1 MITSMQ
7 NKTVKELLKLKQKK
21 YRKDY
26 YLVETNHL
34 VEEAI
39 KAKQTDL
46 IISTEPV
53 DLGVENLV
61 VSKEIMEKLASTK
74 TPQPIMARCFIQKDK
89 KLVDGKRYLIL
100 DYLQDPG
107 NIGTLIRTALAFG
120 IDQVI
125 LSNEC
130 VDLYNDKLLRSMQ
143 GAHFHLSCLYGD
155 LKKIIPALKEKG
167 VCVVG
172 SALENGRPIHEIKK
186 QEKMAYVLGN
196 EGNGMEKEII
206 DICDQI
212 AYIPIGQ
219 HGVITESNLKA
230 LHLLKEKGY
239 KTFICTGRAPFYAKR
254 LFGDLVSGIISC
266 NGRYILYEGKK
277 LYSRAFTKKQ
287 LDYYVH
293 KLDQGKL
300 GAMFVSDDKALKYH
314 LDQKQEVDLEKEYG
328 IEHLVDSLEGD
339 FYTFDM
345 FYQSQEHYQTM
356 VEIFK
361 EDLII
366 NDHGGM
372 GSCDCSTIEFD
383 KGSAI
388 AYLLDY
394 FHIDKD
400 NAYAFGDGYN
410 DQAMFREVGHGIAMG
425 NAVDVLKEKAT
436 YITDNFDQE
445 GILKALYHEKV
456 LNEKDN
462 Y

>member
-1 MITSMQ
+1 M
-7 NKTVKELLKLKQKK
+7 
-21 YRKDY
+21 
-26 YLVETNHL
+26 
-34 VEEAI
+34 
-39 KAKQTDL
+39 
-46 IISTEPV
+46 
-53 DLGVENLV
+53 
-61 VSKEIMEKLASTK
+61 
-74 TPQPIMARCFIQKDK
+74 DK
-89 KLVDGKRYLIL
+89 IL
-100 DYLQDPG
+100 FFDID
-107 NIGTLIRTALAFG
+107 GTLG
-120 IDQVI
+120 
-125 LSNEC
+125 
-130 VDLYNDKLLRSMQ
+130 K
-143 GAHFHLSCLYGD
+143 
-155 LKKIIPALKEKG
+155 
-167 VCVVG
+167 
-172 SALENGRPIHEIKK
+172 
-186 QEKMAYVLGN
+186 
-196 EGNGMEKEII
+196 
-206 DICDQI
+206 
-212 AYIPIGQ
+212 

-277 LYSRAFTKKQ
+277 LYSRAFTKEQ

-328 IEHLVDSLEGD
+328 IEHLVDSLEGN

-356 VEIFK
+356 VELFK
-361 EDLII
+361 NDLII

-425 NAVDVLKEKAT
+425 NAVDVLKEKST
-436 YITDNFDQE
+436 YITDDFDQE

>member
-1 MITSMQ
+1 M
-7 NKTVKELLKLKQKK
+7 
-21 YRKDY
+21 
-26 YLVETNHL
+26 
-34 VEEAI
+34 
-39 KAKQTDL
+39 
-46 IISTEPV
+46 
-53 DLGVENLV
+53 
-61 VSKEIMEKLASTK
+61 
-74 TPQPIMARCFIQKDK
+74 DK
-89 KLVDGKRYLIL
+89 IL
-100 DYLQDPG
+100 FFDID
-107 NIGTLIRTALAFG
+107 GTL
-120 IDQVI
+120 
-125 LSNEC
+125 
-130 VDLYNDKLLRSMQ
+130 
-143 GAHFHLSCLYGD
+143 
-155 LKKIIPALKEKG
+155 
-167 VCVVG
+167 
-172 SALENGRPIHEIKK
+172 
-186 QEKMAYVLGN
+186 
-196 EGNGMEKEII
+196 
-206 DICDQI
+206 
-212 AYIPIGQ
+212 GQ

-339 FYTFDM
+339 F
-345 FYQSQEHYQTM
+345 
-356 VEIFK
+356 
-361 EDLII
+361 II